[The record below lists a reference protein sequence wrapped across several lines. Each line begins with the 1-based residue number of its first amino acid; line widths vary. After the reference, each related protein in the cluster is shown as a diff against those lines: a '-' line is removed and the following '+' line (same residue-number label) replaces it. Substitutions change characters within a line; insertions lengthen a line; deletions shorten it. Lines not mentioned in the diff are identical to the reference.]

1 MPSQAALPLNATRL
15 IVKKNCRVQD
25 HDRRMR
31 HAGLSFATAIF
42 KAQWLPSG
50 FSLFKAVLNM
60 DNYRIAAL
68 EPVGGKRFVLL
79 KYDLNWQD
87 LITLRD
93 KNYSD
98 DGLNLASF
106 HP

>member
-1 MPSQAALPLNATRL
+1 
-15 IVKKNCRVQD
+15 
-25 HDRRMR
+25 
-31 HAGLSFATAIF
+31 
-42 KAQWLPSG
+42 
-50 FSLFKAVLNM
+50 M

-98 DGLNLASF
+98 DGLNLVIRIGKLTMNEIHNNPCTGFRFPHGNEMARIGDGR
-106 HP
+106 